1 MAERR
6 RTGVRRTTKRTVSR
20 STTKEKTARSGKV
33 HTLGR
38 GKSLVIVES
47 PAKARTIGPILGS
60 TFEVEASLGHVRDL
74 PKSTLGVSVDD
85 DFMPKYLIPREKK
98 ALVNQLKSYAKT
110 AKTVYLATDPDREG
124 EAIAWHLVQA
134 GEMEDRPLQRVVF
147 HEITPEAVKE
157 AFEHPQTLNMDLV
170 YAQQARRIL
179 DRLVGYSLSP
189 VLWKKVRSGLSA
201 GRVQSVALR
210 MIVEREREIRNFTPQ
225 EYWTIDAEL
234 GKALPAAGR
243 RPAKADSFV
252 ATLVNLAGKRGRIAI
267 NNQTG
272 AQKLVADLKASN
284 FKVASITKKDS
295 QRQPQAP
302 FTTSTLQQEAARK
315 LGFTAQRTMAVAQQL
330 YEGLNVGHGGS
341 VGLITYLRT
350 DSVRVAETAIDQ
362 ARSYIR
368 KAFGGDFVPKSP
380 RRFTQRSK
388 GAQEAHEAIRPTS
401 IARTPDEVRNALTAD
416 QRRLYELIWKRMV
429 ASQMANASL
438 ETTSADVEA
447 TNDASKDTYILRSSE
462 TRVVFPGY
470 QVLYQESPDDDD
482 QDQDSP
488 KRGRRDA
495 AAALLASLRKGDA
508 LNLRQIDPL
517 QHFTQPPPRYS
528 DASLVKALEANG
540 IGRPS
545 TYAAIIGTLQGRG
558 YAHREQRQL
567 VPQELGEV
575 VNDLLTEHFP
585 EVVDIGFTA
594 RLEGEL
600 DDIAAGD
607 QTWVPVVREF
617 YQPFSKNVE
626 QAYEEIQKIKLT
638 PEYTGDNCELC
649 GSQLL
654 YRVGRYGRFIACS
667 GFPACRFTKP
677 ILKLVGVKCPK
688 DEGELAEKRGRQG
701 RRIFYGC
708 ANFPAC
714 EFTSWDKPIP
724 QPCPSCGGML
734 TEPRRGR
741 AKCTQCDYTGTIP
754 SQRQGD
760 PSRELVAA
768 GAARRDQ

>member
-147 HEITPEAVKE
+147 HEITPEAIKE
-157 AFEHPQTLNMDLV
+157 AFEHPQSINMDLV
-170 YAQQARRIL
+170 YAQQARRVL

-210 MIVEREREIRNFTPQ
+210 MIVEREREVRNFTPQ

-234 GKALPAAGR
+234 GKAQPAAGR
-243 RPAKADSFV
+243 RSAKADSFV

-272 AQKLVADLKASN
+272 AQKLVVDLKASN

-330 YEGLNVGHGGS
+330 YEGLNVGQGGS

-362 ARSYIR
+362 ARTYIR
-368 KAFGGDFVPKSP
+368 SAFGGDFVPKSP
-380 RRFTQRSK
+380 RRYTQRSK

-401 IARTPDEVRNALTAD
+401 IARTPDEVRNVLTAD

-429 ASQMANASL
+429 ASQMANANL

-470 QVLYQESPDDDD
+470 QALYQESQDDDD

-495 AAALLASLRKGDA
+495 AAALLASLQKGDA

-677 ILKLVGVKCPK
+677 ILKLMNVKCPR
-688 DEGELAEKRGRQG
+688 DEGELVEKRGRQG

-741 AKCTQCDYTGTIP
+741 AKCTQCDYTGVVP
-754 SQRQGD
+754 SQTKGD

-768 GAARRDQ
+768 GRS

>member
-6 RTGVRRTTKRTVSR
+6 RTGVRRTTKRTVAR

-33 HTLGR
+33 QTLGR

-60 TFEVEASLGHVRDL
+60 AFVVEASLGHVRDL

-85 DFMPKYLIPREKK
+85 EFMPKYLIPREKK

-147 HEITPEAVKE
+147 HEITPEAIKE
-157 AFEHPQTLNMDLV
+157 AFEHPLSINMDLV

-210 MIVEREREIRNFTPQ
+210 MIVEREREVRSFTPQ
-225 EYWTIDAEL
+225 EYWTIDTEL

-243 RPAKADSFV
+243 RSAKADSFV
-252 ATLVNLAGKRGRIAI
+252 ATLVNLAGKRGRIAV
-267 NNQTG
+267 NNQTS

-330 YEGLNVGHGGS
+330 YEGLNVGQGGS

-362 ARSYIR
+362 ARTYIR
-368 KAFGGDFVPKSP
+368 SAFGGDFVPKSP
-380 RRFTQRSK
+380 RRYTQRSK

-401 IARTPDEVRNALTAD
+401 IARTPDEVRSVLTTD

-429 ASQMANASL
+429 ASQMANANL

-447 TNDASKDTYILRSSE
+447 TKDASKDTYILRSSE

-470 QVLYQESPDDDD
+470 QTLYQESQDDDD

-495 AAALLASLRKGDA
+495 AAALLASLQKGDA
-508 LNLRQIDPL
+508 LDLRQIDPL
-517 QHFTQPPPRYS
+517 QHFTQPPPRFS

-558 YAHREQRQL
+558 YVHREQRQL

-677 ILKLVGVKCPK
+677 ILKLMNVKCPR
-688 DEGELAEKRGRQG
+688 DEGELVEKRGRQG

-741 AKCTQCDYTGTIP
+741 AKCTKCDYTGVVP
-754 SQRQGD
+754 SQTQGD

-768 GAARRDQ
+768 GRS

>member
-147 HEITPEAVKE
+147 HEITPEAIKE
-157 AFEHPQTLNMDLV
+157 AFEHPQSINMDLV
-170 YAQQARRIL
+170 YAQQARRVL

-210 MIVEREREIRNFTPQ
+210 MIVEREREVRNFTPQ

-234 GKALPAAGR
+234 GKAQPAAGR
-243 RPAKADSFV
+243 RSAKADSFV

-272 AQKLVADLKASN
+272 AQKLVVDLKASN

-330 YEGLNVGHGGS
+330 YEGLNVGQGGS

-350 DSVRVAETAIDQ
+350 DSVRVAETAINQ
-362 ARSYIR
+362 ARTYIR
-368 KAFGGDFVPKSP
+368 SAFGGDFVPKSP
-380 RRFTQRSK
+380 RRYTQRSK

-401 IARTPDEVRNALTAD
+401 IARTPDEVRNVLTAD

-429 ASQMANASL
+429 ASQMANANL

-470 QVLYQESPDDDD
+470 QALYQESQDDDD

-508 LNLRQIDPL
+508 LDLRQIDPL

-558 YAHREQRQL
+558 YVRREQRLL

-677 ILKLVGVKCPK
+677 ILKLMNVKCPR
-688 DEGELAEKRGRQG
+688 DEGELVEKRGRQG

-741 AKCTQCDYTGTIP
+741 AKCTQCDYTGVVP
-754 SQRQGD
+754 SQTQGD

-768 GAARRDQ
+768 GRS

>member
-6 RTGVRRTTKRTVSR
+6 RTGVRRTTKRTVAR

-33 HTLGR
+33 LTLGR

-60 TFEVEASLGHVRDL
+60 AFVVEASLGHVRDL

-85 DFMPKYLIPREKK
+85 EFMPKYLIPREKK

-147 HEITPEAVKE
+147 HEITPEAIKE
-157 AFEHPQTLNMDLV
+157 AFEHPLSINMDLV

-210 MIVEREREIRNFTPQ
+210 MIVEREREVRSFTPQ
-225 EYWTIDAEL
+225 EYWTIDTEL

-243 RPAKADSFV
+243 RSAKADSFV
-252 ATLVNLAGKRGRIAI
+252 ATLVNLAGKRGRIAV
-267 NNQTG
+267 NNQTS

-295 QRQPQAP
+295 HRQPQAP

-330 YEGLNVGHGGS
+330 YEGLNVGQGGS

-362 ARSYIR
+362 ARTYIR
-368 KAFGGDFVPKSP
+368 SAFGGDFVPKSP
-380 RRFTQRSK
+380 RRYTQRSK

-401 IARTPDEVRNALTAD
+401 IARTPDEVRSVLTTD

-429 ASQMANASL
+429 ASQMANANL

-447 TNDASKDTYILRSSE
+447 TKDASKDTYILRSSE

-470 QVLYQESPDDDD
+470 QTLYQESQDDDN

-495 AAALLASLRKGDA
+495 AAALLASLQKGDA
-508 LNLRQIDPL
+508 LDLRQIDPL
-517 QHFTQPPPRYS
+517 QHFTQPPPRFS

-558 YAHREQRQL
+558 YVHREQRQL

-677 ILKLVGVKCPK
+677 ILKLMNVKCPR
-688 DEGELAEKRGRQG
+688 DEGELVEKRGRQG

-741 AKCTQCDYTGTIP
+741 AKCTQCDYTGVVP
-754 SQRQGD
+754 SQTQGE

-768 GAARRDQ
+768 GSS

>member
-1 MAERR
+1 
-6 RTGVRRTTKRTVSR
+6 
-20 STTKEKTARSGKV
+20 
-33 HTLGR
+33 
-38 GKSLVIVES
+38 
-47 PAKARTIGPILGS
+47 
-60 TFEVEASLGHVRDL
+60 
-74 PKSTLGVSVDD
+74 
-85 DFMPKYLIPREKK
+85 
-98 ALVNQLKSYAKT
+98 
-110 AKTVYLATDPDREG
+110 
-124 EAIAWHLVQA
+124 
-134 GEMEDRPLQRVVF
+134 
-147 HEITPEAVKE
+147 
-157 AFEHPQTLNMDLV
+157 
-170 YAQQARRIL
+170 
-179 DRLVGYSLSP
+179 
-189 VLWKKVRSGLSA
+189 
-201 GRVQSVALR
+201 
-210 MIVEREREIRNFTPQ
+210 MIVEREREVRSFTPQ
-225 EYWTIDAEL
+225 EYWTIDTEL

-243 RPAKADSFV
+243 RSAKADSFV

-330 YEGLNVGHGGS
+330 YEGLNVGQGGS

-362 ARSYIR
+362 ARTYIR
-368 KAFGGDFVPKSP
+368 SAFGGDFVPKSP
-380 RRFTQRSK
+380 RRYTQRSK

-401 IARTPDEVRNALTAD
+401 IARTPDEVRSVLTTD

-429 ASQMANASL
+429 ASQMANANL

-447 TNDASKDTYILRSSE
+447 TKDASKDTYILRSSE

-470 QVLYQESPDDDD
+470 QTLYQESQDEDD

-495 AAALLASLRKGDA
+495 AAALLASLQKGDA
-508 LNLRQIDPL
+508 LGLRQIDPL
-517 QHFTQPPPRYS
+517 QHFTQPPPRFS

-558 YAHREQRQL
+558 YVHREQREL

-677 ILKLVGVKCPK
+677 ILKLMNVKCPR
-688 DEGELAEKRGRQG
+688 DEGELVEKRGRQG

-741 AKCTQCDYTGTIP
+741 AKCTQCDYTGVVP
-754 SQRQGD
+754 SQTQGE

-768 GAARRDQ
+768 GSS

>member
-6 RTGVRRTTKRTVSR
+6 RTGVRRTTKRTVAR

-33 HTLGR
+33 LTLGR

-60 TFEVEASLGHVRDL
+60 AFVVEASLGHVRDL

-85 DFMPKYLIPREKK
+85 EFMPKYLIPREKK

-147 HEITPEAVKE
+147 HEITPEAIKE
-157 AFEHPQTLNMDLV
+157 AFEHPLSINMDLV

-210 MIVEREREIRNFTPQ
+210 MIVEREREVRSFTPQ
-225 EYWTIDAEL
+225 EYWTIDTEL

-243 RPAKADSFV
+243 RSAKADSFV
-252 ATLVNLAGKRGRIAI
+252 ATLVNLAGKRGRIAV
-267 NNQTG
+267 NNQTS

-295 QRQPQAP
+295 HRQPQAP
-302 FTTSTLQQEAARK
+302 FTTSTMQQEAARK

-330 YEGLNVGHGGS
+330 YEGLNVGQGGS

-362 ARSYIR
+362 ARTYIR
-368 KAFGGDFVPKSP
+368 SAFGGDFVPKSP
-380 RRFTQRSK
+380 RRYTQRSK

-401 IARTPDEVRNALTAD
+401 IARTPDEVRSVLTTD

-429 ASQMANASL
+429 ASQMANANL

-447 TNDASKDTYILRSSE
+447 TKDASKDTYILRSSE

-470 QVLYQESPDDDD
+470 QTLYQESQDDDD

-495 AAALLASLRKGDA
+495 AAALLASLQKGDA
-508 LNLRQIDPL
+508 LDLRQIDPL
-517 QHFTQPPPRYS
+517 QHFTQPPPRFS

-545 TYAAIIGTLQGRG
+545 TYATIIGTLQGRG
-558 YAHREQRQL
+558 YVHREQRQL

-677 ILKLVGVKCPK
+677 ILKLMNVKCPR
-688 DEGELAEKRGRQG
+688 DEGELVEKRGRQG

-741 AKCTQCDYTGTIP
+741 AKCTQCDYTGVVP
-754 SQRQGD
+754 SQTQGD

-768 GAARRDQ
+768 GRS

>member
-6 RTGVRRTTKRTVSR
+6 RTGVRRTTKRTVAR

-33 HTLGR
+33 QTLGR

-60 TFEVEASLGHVRDL
+60 SFVVEASLGHVRDL

-85 DFMPKYLIPREKK
+85 EFMPKYLIPREKK

-147 HEITPEAVKE
+147 HEITPEAIKE
-157 AFEHPQTLNMDLV
+157 AFEHPLSINMDLV

-210 MIVEREREIRNFTPQ
+210 MIVEREREVRSFTPQ

-243 RPAKADSFV
+243 RSAKADSFV
-252 ATLVNLAGKRGRIAI
+252 ATLVNLAGKRGRIAV
-267 NNQTG
+267 NNQTS

-330 YEGLNVGHGGS
+330 YEGLNVGQGGS

-362 ARSYIR
+362 ARTYIR
-368 KAFGGDFVPKSP
+368 SAFGGDFVPKSP
-380 RRFTQRSK
+380 RRYTQRSK

-401 IARTPDEVRNALTAD
+401 IARTPGEVRSVLTAD

-429 ASQMANASL
+429 ASQMANANL

-447 TNDASKDTYILRSSE
+447 TKDASKDTYILRSSE

-470 QVLYQESPDDDD
+470 QTLYQESQDDDD

-495 AAALLASLRKGDA
+495 AAALLASLQKGDA
-508 LNLRQIDPL
+508 LDLRQIDPL
-517 QHFTQPPPRYS
+517 QHFTQPPPRFS

-558 YAHREQRQL
+558 YVHREQRQL

-677 ILKLVGVKCPK
+677 ILKLMNVKCPR
-688 DEGELAEKRGRQG
+688 DEGELVEKRGRQG

-741 AKCTQCDYTGTIP
+741 AKCTQCDYTGVVP
-754 SQRQGD
+754 SQTQGD

-768 GAARRDQ
+768 GRS

>member
-33 HTLGR
+33 QSLGR

-60 TFEVEASLGHVRDL
+60 AFEVEASLGHVRDL

-147 HEITPEAVKE
+147 HEITPEAIKE
-157 AFEHPQTLNMDLV
+157 AFEHPQTINMDLV

-210 MIVEREREIRNFTPQ
+210 MIVEREREVRNFTPQ
-225 EYWTIDAEL
+225 EYWTIDTEL
-234 GKALPAAGR
+234 GKAQPAAGR
-243 RPAKADSFV
+243 RSAKADSFV

-267 NNQTG
+267 NNQTS

-330 YEGLNVGHGGS
+330 YEGLNVGQGGS

-362 ARSYIR
+362 ARTYIR
-368 KAFGGDFVPKSP
+368 SAFGGDFVPKSP
-380 RRFTQRSK
+380 RRYTQRSK

-401 IARTPDEVRNALTAD
+401 IARTPGEVRSVLTAD

-429 ASQMANASL
+429 ASQMANANL

-447 TNDASKDTYILRSSE
+447 TKDASKDTYILRSSE

-470 QVLYQESPDDDD
+470 QTLYQESQDDDD

-495 AAALLASLRKGDA
+495 AAALLASLQKGDA
-508 LNLRQIDPL
+508 LDLRQIDPL
-517 QHFTQPPPRYS
+517 QHFTQPPPRFS

-558 YAHREQRQL
+558 YVHREQRQL

-677 ILKLVGVKCPK
+677 ILKLMNVKCPR
-688 DEGELAEKRGRQG
+688 DEGELVEKRGRQG

-741 AKCTQCDYTGTIP
+741 AKCTQCDYTGVVP
-754 SQRQGD
+754 SQTQGD

-768 GAARRDQ
+768 GRS

>member
-33 HTLGR
+33 QTLGR

-134 GEMEDRPLQRVVF
+134 GEMEDRPLRRVVF
-147 HEITPEAVKE
+147 HEITPEAIKE
-157 AFEHPQTLNMDLV
+157 AFEHPQSINMDLV

-210 MIVEREREIRNFTPQ
+210 MIVEREREVRNFTPQ
-225 EYWTIDAEL
+225 EYWTIDTEL
-234 GKALPAAGR
+234 GKALPTAGR
-243 RPAKADSFV
+243 RSAKADSFV

-330 YEGLNVGHGGS
+330 YEGLNVGQGGS

-362 ARSYIR
+362 ARTYIR
-368 KAFGGDFVPKSP
+368 SAFGGDFVPKSP
-380 RRFTQRSK
+380 RSYTQRSK

-401 IARTPDEVRNALTAD
+401 IARTPDEVRSVLTTD

-429 ASQMANASL
+429 ASQMANANL

-447 TNDASKDTYILRSSE
+447 TKDASKDTYILRSSE

-470 QVLYQESPDDDD
+470 QALYQESQDDDD

-495 AAALLASLRKGDA
+495 AAALLASLQKGDA
-508 LNLRQIDPL
+508 LDLRQIDPL
-517 QHFTQPPPRYS
+517 QHFTQPPPRFS

-558 YAHREQRQL
+558 YVHREQRQL

-677 ILKLVGVKCPK
+677 ILKLMNVKCPR
-688 DEGELAEKRGRQG
+688 DEGELVEKRGRQG

-741 AKCTQCDYTGTIP
+741 AKCTKCDYTGVVP
-754 SQRQGD
+754 SQTQGD

-768 GAARRDQ
+768 GRS

>member
-147 HEITPEAVKE
+147 HEITPEAIKE
-157 AFEHPQTLNMDLV
+157 AFEHPQSINMDLV
-170 YAQQARRIL
+170 YAQQARRVL

-210 MIVEREREIRNFTPQ
+210 MIVEREREVRNFTPQ

-243 RPAKADSFV
+243 RSAKADSFV

-272 AQKLVADLKASN
+272 AQKLVVDLKASN

-315 LGFTAQRTMAVAQQL
+315 LGFTAQRTMTVAQQL
-330 YEGLNVGHGGS
+330 YEGLNVGQGGS

-362 ARSYIR
+362 ARTYIR
-368 KAFGGDFVPKSP
+368 SAFGGDFVPKSP
-380 RRFTQRSK
+380 RRYTQRSK

-401 IARTPDEVRNALTAD
+401 IARTPDEVRSALTAD

-429 ASQMANASL
+429 ASQMANANL

-470 QVLYQESPDDDD
+470 QALYQESQDDDD

-495 AAALLASLRKGDA
+495 AAALLASLQKGDA

-677 ILKLVGVKCPK
+677 ILKLMNVKCPR
-688 DEGELAEKRGRQG
+688 DEGELVEKRGRQG

-741 AKCTQCDYTGTIP
+741 AKCTQCDYTGVVP
-754 SQRQGD
+754 SQTKGD

-768 GAARRDQ
+768 GRS

>member
-6 RTGVRRTTKRTVSR
+6 RTGVRRTTKRTVAR

-33 HTLGR
+33 QTLGR

-60 TFEVEASLGHVRDL
+60 AFVVEASLGHVRDL

-85 DFMPKYLIPREKK
+85 EFMPKYLIPREKK

-147 HEITPEAVKE
+147 HEITPEAIKE
-157 AFEHPQTLNMDLV
+157 AFEHPQTINMDLV

-210 MIVEREREIRNFTPQ
+210 MIVEREREVRSFTPQ
-225 EYWTIDAEL
+225 EYWTIDTEL

-243 RPAKADSFV
+243 RSAKADSFV

-284 FKVASITKKDS
+284 FKVASTTKKDS

-315 LGFTAQRTMAVAQQL
+315 LGFTAQRTMSVAQQL
-330 YEGLNVGHGGS
+330 YEGLNVGQGGS

-362 ARSYIR
+362 ARTYIR
-368 KAFGGDFVPKSP
+368 SAFGGDFVPKSP
-380 RRFTQRSK
+380 RRYTQRSK

-401 IARTPDEVRNALTAD
+401 IARTPDEVRSVLTTD

-429 ASQMANASL
+429 ASQMANANL

-447 TNDASKDTYILRSSE
+447 TKDASKDTYILRSSE

-470 QVLYQESPDDDD
+470 QTLYQESQDDDD

-495 AAALLASLRKGDA
+495 AAALLASLQKGDA
-508 LNLRQIDPL
+508 LDLRQIDPL
-517 QHFTQPPPRYS
+517 QHFTQPPPRFS

-558 YAHREQRQL
+558 YVHREQRQL

-677 ILKLVGVKCPK
+677 ILKLMNVKCPR
-688 DEGELAEKRGRQG
+688 DEGELVEKRGRQG

-741 AKCTQCDYTGTIP
+741 AKCTQCDYTGVVP
-754 SQRQGD
+754 SQTQGE

-768 GAARRDQ
+768 GSS

>member
-6 RTGVRRTTKRTVSR
+6 RTGVRRTTKRTVAR

-33 HTLGR
+33 LTLGR

-60 TFEVEASLGHVRDL
+60 AFVVEASLGHVRDL

-85 DFMPKYLIPREKK
+85 EFMPKYLIPREKK

-147 HEITPEAVKE
+147 HEITPEAIKE
-157 AFEHPQTLNMDLV
+157 AFEHPLSINMDLV

-210 MIVEREREIRNFTPQ
+210 MIVEREREVRSFTPQ
-225 EYWTIDAEL
+225 EYWTIDTEL

-243 RPAKADSFV
+243 RSAKADSFV
-252 ATLVNLAGKRGRIAI
+252 ATLVNLAGKRGRIAV
-267 NNQTG
+267 NNQTS

-295 QRQPQAP
+295 HRQPQAP

-330 YEGLNVGHGGS
+330 YEGLNVGQGGS

-362 ARSYIR
+362 ARTYIR
-368 KAFGGDFVPKSP
+368 SAFGGDFVPKSP
-380 RRFTQRSK
+380 RRYTQRSK

-401 IARTPDEVRNALTAD
+401 IARTPDEVRSVLTTD

-429 ASQMANASL
+429 ASQMANANL

-447 TNDASKDTYILRSSE
+447 TKDASKDTYILRSSE

-470 QVLYQESPDDDD
+470 QTLYQESQDDDN

-495 AAALLASLRKGDA
+495 AAALLASLQKGDA
-508 LNLRQIDPL
+508 LDLRQIDPL
-517 QHFTQPPPRYS
+517 QHFTQPPPRFS

-558 YAHREQRQL
+558 YVHREQRQL

-677 ILKLVGVKCPK
+677 ILKLMNVKCPR
-688 DEGELAEKRGRQG
+688 DEGELVEKRGRQG

-741 AKCTQCDYTGTIP
+741 AKCTQCDYTGVVP
-754 SQRQGD
+754 SQTQGD

-768 GAARRDQ
+768 GRS

>member
-33 HTLGR
+33 QSLGR

-60 TFEVEASLGHVRDL
+60 AFEVEASLGHVRDL
-74 PKSTLGVSVDD
+74 PKSTLGVSVDEE
-85 DFMPKYLIPREKK
+85 FMPKYLIPREKK

-147 HEITPEAVKE
+147 HEITPEAIKE
-157 AFEHPQTLNMDLV
+157 AFEHPLSINMDLV

-210 MIVEREREIRNFTPQ
+210 MIVEREREVRSFTPQ
-225 EYWTIDAEL
+225 EYWTIDTEL
-234 GKALPAAGR
+234 GKAQPAAGR
-243 RPAKADSFV
+243 RSAKADSFV
-252 ATLVNLAGKRGRIAI
+252 ATLVNLAGKRGRIAV
-267 NNQTG
+267 NNQTS

-330 YEGLNVGHGGS
+330 YEGLNVGQGGS

-362 ARSYIR
+362 ARTYIR
-368 KAFGGDFVPKSP
+368 SAFGGDFVPKSP
-380 RRFTQRSK
+380 RRYTQRSK

-401 IARTPDEVRNALTAD
+401 IARTPGEVRSVLTAD

-429 ASQMANASL
+429 ASQMANANL

-447 TNDASKDTYILRSSE
+447 TKDASKDTYILRSSE

-470 QVLYQESPDDDD
+470 QTLYQESQDDDD

-495 AAALLASLRKGDA
+495 AAALLASLQKGDA
-508 LNLRQIDPL
+508 LDLRQIDPL
-517 QHFTQPPPRYS
+517 QHFTQPPPRFS

-558 YAHREQRQL
+558 YVHREQRQL

-677 ILKLVGVKCPK
+677 ILKLMNVKCPR
-688 DEGELAEKRGRQG
+688 DEGELVEKRGRQG

-741 AKCTQCDYTGTIP
+741 AKCTQCDYTGVVP
-754 SQRQGD
+754 SQTQGD

-768 GAARRDQ
+768 GRS